1 MDDEDENSVDWQRIA
16 EERAKELFK
25 QDERINELIAAASEM
40 VQAGDELRAENE
52 RLAKCCTQRGARMQ
66 IMRDWMR
73 TYPPY
78 SFRYTTL
85 WDEFAAYK
93 DALPWFDAE
102 LWERV
107 DGGQNDE

>member
-52 RLAKCCTQRGARMQ
+52 RLKADNKSLLENY
-66 IMRDWMR
+66 D
-73 TYPPY
+73 
-78 SFRYTTL
+78 
-85 WDEFAAYK
+85 YK
-93 DALPWFDAE
+93 WKEDAE
-102 LWERV
+102 RWRWVRQYASPAKMMHFLKAAKTAEEV
-107 DGGQNDE
+107 DAAIDAAKKE